1 MEIESSRQRGTQKTL
16 QNIRRRDRGAT
27 IVEYAIVILTIFV
40 TSLMG
45 SMYFQQS
52 AQAHYKQTTDAG
64 PFSHDEKP
72 LLATINVDWA
82 KK

>member
-1 MEIESSRQRGTQKTL
+1 MGTKYNKKWVTHEVLESIPRK
-16 QNIRRRDRGAT
+16 NRGAT
-27 IVEYAIVILTIFV
+27 LVEYAFVILTIFV

-52 AQAHYKQTTDAG
+52 AQAYYKQTSDSG

-72 LLATINVDWA
+72 LLATINADRA
-82 KK
+82 K

>member
-1 MEIESSRQRGTQKTL
+1 MGTECNKWCGTQKGLT
-16 QNIRRRDRGAT
+16 NIRRSNRGAT
-27 IVEYAIVILTIFV
+27 LVEYAFVILTIFA

-52 AQAHYKQTTDAG
+52 AQAHYKKTTDAG

-72 LLATINVDWA
+72 LLATINAARA
-82 KK
+82 K

>member
-1 MEIESSRQRGTQKTL
+1 MGTKSNQQLGTQEVL
-16 QNIRRRDRGAT
+16 RNIPRKNRGAT
-27 IVEYAIVILTIFV
+27 LVEYAFVILTIFV

-52 AQAHYKQTTDAG
+52 AQAHYNQTSEAG

-72 LLATINVDWA
+72 LLATINAARA
-82 KK
+82 K